1 MIPIAL
7 ILSKASRF
15 DLENNKLLSAKAG
28 AYVRYKLLKGVDL
41 HVATID
47 DIASIPKGVKHYI
60 FCGEEAARIVIG
72 ENTFKGLHSERG
84 TIRYSKD
91 LGIEYIVTYAPQDA
105 FDMRASYEGEEEDEE
120 DSSEEDDKGDSTVTS
135 RKNWRGWMTLDMQK
149 FLRHIHGDI
158 CPTSTTK
165 MLINPGIDYVI
176 TRLAEDSILFVDIET
191 TISDKEMTV
200 LGLGFYKEGY
210 VDEVCVITIYNFDGA
225 LAISYPDLITLYR
238 AISKRFNTTIPVVA
252 HNSMFDFFVLAWKYH
267 IPPPLVIEDTM
278 LMHHRKY
285 AELEKSLGHCIS
297 LYTNLPYHKD
307 EGFFEPNNE
316 SQQRTFLL
324 YNAKDVMSTMA
335 VWKALRQDYTESMKQ
350 VNDSIRPYIINSLL
364 GIAVDREELDR
375 IISGSELAMKQYQRV
390 CDTLVGTDVKYLP
403 SSSQSC
409 AKYFHDVLDYKVK
422 KRSKETFKP
431 SVDEG
436 VLWKLKLEHPLN
448 VVIDFSI
455 KYREAQK
462 INSIG
467 GVTLW
472 TTPIEQL
479 LSNISEIININSQ
492 GILQKALNQSSES
505 PLNYHSTSPAGSL
518 VDTLLSCPKSL
529 SHVIAS
535 LPSLTKLYSLKNKS
549 SQTRQENSSL
559 LLHNTSK
566 QIRVIQPTGRMT
578 TGWKLAGTTTFR
590 LASSKLLGEVG
601 TNLQNPN
608 KQTLQ
613 CFKADRG
620 YTLVQVDQAGAE
632 ALIVAYLCTPGR
644 FRKLFQAGIKSHTY
658 LACHLFTDDWI
669 KYGLDTS
676 WLADDVDFSKVKAHP
691 LWNDVAK
698 AIAKADIKYY
708 MAKQTCHSANYKVGV
723 RTFCLSMLK
732 NSGGK
737 VNLSVEE
744 GKRLLDTYYRLFP
757 EILSWHNEIDNKIL
771 TDRKLRNLQG
781 YERTFFSIVED
792 DGREAYAFTPQS
804 TVGTITNKA
813 FAIMGRY
820 IESQNLDWYL
830 LNNKHDSIL
839 LQVPTDEVDKACSV
853 LSYFIEA
860 PLVGRDGVQFNMKS
874 ECSIGTDWGKY
885 HEVDRPTGMRDYSEF
900 RKTEFM
906 LTLHKRMDK
915 DGRSIKDDSVYSS

>member
-1 MIPIAL
+1 MINVAL

-28 AYVRYKLLKGVDL
+28 AYVRYKLLKGVNL
-41 HVATID
+41 TVVTVD
-47 DIASIPKGVKHYI
+47 DIVNIPKSIKHYI
-60 FCGEEAARIVIG
+60 VCGEDAAKAMIG
-72 ENTFKGLHSERG
+72 EDKFKGLHTERG
-84 TIRYSKD
+84 TVRYSQS
-91 LGIEYIVTYAPQDA
+91 LGVEYIVTYAPQDA
-105 FDMRASYEGEEEDEE
+105 FDMRASYEGEEDEE

-149 FLRHIHGDI
+149 FLRHIQGDV

-165 MLINPGIDYVI
+165 MLINPGIDYVCK
-176 TRLAEDSILFVDIET
+176 RLLEEDTILFVDIET
-191 TISDKEMTV
+191 TLEEKEMTV
-200 LGLGFYKEGY
+200 LGLGFYKEGE
-210 VDEVCVITIYNFDGA
+210 VDEVCTLTIYNFDGD
-225 LAISYPDLITLYR
+225 LAISYPDLILLYR
-238 AISKRFNTTIPVVA
+238 ALTKRFNTPTPVVA
-252 HNSMFDFFVLAWKYH
+252 HNSLFDFFVLAWKYH
-267 IPPPLVIEDTM
+267 IPPPLVCEDTM

-297 LYTNLPYHKD
+297 IYTNLPYHKD

-316 SQQRTFLL
+316 YQQRTFLL
-324 YNAKDVMSTMA
+324 YNAKDVMATMA
-335 VWKALRQDYTESMKQ
+335 VWKALRAEYTESMVQ
-350 VNDSIRPYIINSLL
+350 VNESIRPYIINSLL

-375 IISGSELAMKQYQRV
+375 IISGSDLAMKQYQRV
-390 CDTLVGTDVKYLP
+390 CDTLVGTDIKYLP

-455 KYREAQK
+455 RYRESQK

-479 LSNISEIININSQ
+479 LSSISEIININSQ

-505 PLNYHSTSPAGSL
+505 PLNYHSTSSAGSL

-529 SHVIAS
+529 SHVISS
-535 LPSLTKLYSLKNKS
+535 LPSLTKIYSLKNKYS
-549 SQTRQENSSL
+549 RIKQENSYTL
-559 LLHNTSK
+559 LPNTTEE
-566 QIRVIQPTGRMT
+566 RRIQPTGRMT

-590 LASSKLLGEVG
+590 LASSKLLEEVG

-613 CFKADRG
+613 CFRADEG

-632 ALIVAYLCTPGR
+632 ALIVAYLCKPGR

-658 LACHLFTDDWI
+658 LACHLFTNDWL

-676 WLADDVDFSKVKAHP
+676 WLADDVDFTKVKAHP
-691 LWNDVAK
+691 LWSDVAK

-723 RTFCLSMLK
+723 KTFCLSMLK

-737 VNLSVEE
+737 VNLSPEE
-744 GKRLLDTYYRLFP
+744 GKRLLDTNYRLFP

-771 TDRKLRNLQG
+771 TDRKLCNLQG

-813 FAIMGRY
+813 FAMMGRF
-820 IESQNLDWYL
+820 IESQSLDWYL

-839 LQVPTDEVDKACSV
+839 LQVPNKEVDEACSV
-853 LSYFIEA
+853 LSYFMEA
-860 PLVGRDGVQFNMKS
+860 PLVGRDGVEFNMKS

-906 LTLHKRMDK
+906 LSLHKRMDK
-915 DGRSIKDDSVYSS
+915 NGNPIKDGSVCSN